1 MKAYA
6 VRKEGRASVECR
18 FYCFTEDQLING
30 KVRDLSSTGWRVT
43 LDRPIPVGFEKTVFI
58 TLHDESGYYHSLI
71 DSAMVRWAA
80 GFETGWEIRRIDE
93 SDYTRLIE
101 FLEQREGKHA
111 VPDILLKHNFL
122 PDESG
127 NRGPA
132 LKPSDYSVS
141 H

>member
-6 VRKEGRASVECR
+6 VRKEGRFSVECQ

-30 KVRDLSSTGWRVT
+30 KVRDLSPTGWRVT
-43 LDRPIPVGFEKTVFI
+43 LDRPLPVGVEQTVFI
-58 TLHDESGYYHSLI
+58 TLRDESGYYHALI
-71 DSAMVRWAA
+71 ESAMVRWAD
-80 GFETGWEIRRIDE
+80 GFETGWEITRIDE
-93 SDYTRLIE
+93 LDSTRLIE
-101 FLEQREGKHA
+101 FLEHRERKHA
-111 VPDILLKHNFL
+111 VPDILHKYNCL

-132 LKPSDYSVS
+132 LQPSDYSVL